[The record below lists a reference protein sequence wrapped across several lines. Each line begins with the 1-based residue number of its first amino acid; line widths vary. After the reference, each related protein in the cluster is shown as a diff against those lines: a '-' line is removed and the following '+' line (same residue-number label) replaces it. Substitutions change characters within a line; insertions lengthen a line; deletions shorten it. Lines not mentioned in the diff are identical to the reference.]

1 MSAGPTMSGTHGTL
15 QRFDAATCTYTY
27 LLFDRIGGA
36 AVLIDPVDTAAE
48 RDMGELTR
56 LGLTLTH
63 ILETHV
69 HADHVTSA
77 ALLRK
82 LTDATIV
89 VPAGAGVTGADRE
102 VTDGDDIR
110 FGDAPPIRVFATP
123 GHTAGSASYLW
134 NGCVFTGDVLFVDG
148 CGRTDFQGGDA
159 GQLYD
164 SVTQKLFSLPDATLV
179 FPAHDYHGH
188 HASTI
193 GHERRHNARLAGR
206 SRAEFIALMAA
217 LDLPMPKL
225 IDVAVPAN
233 LRLGAPA

>member
-1 MSAGPTMSGTHGTL
+1 MRLPVCCSDSTRTTS
-15 QRFDAATCTYTY
+15 TYTY
-27 LLFDRIGGA
+27 LLFDRPGGA

-48 RDMGELTR
+48 RDLKELKR

-63 ILETHV
+63 VLETHV
-69 HADHVTSA
+69 HADHITSA

-82 LTDATIV
+82 LTNATIV
-89 VPAGAGVTGADRE
+89 VPKGAGVTGADRE

-110 FGDAPPIRVFATP
+110 FGGATPIRVLATP

-134 NGCVFTGDVLFVDG
+134 NGCVFTGDALFVNG

-159 GQLYD
+159 GALYD
-164 SVTQKLFSLPDATLV
+164 SVTQKLFSLPDTTLV
-179 FPAHDYHGH
+179 YPAHDYNGH

-193 GHERRHNARLAGR
+193 GHERQHNKRLAGR
-206 SRAEFIALMAA
+206 SRAEFIELMSALN
-217 LDLPMPKL
+217 LPMPKL

-233 LRLGAPA
+233 LRLGAPPA

>member
-1 MSAGPTMSGTHGTL
+1 MSATLGVL
-15 QRFDAATCTYTY
+15 QRFDAATSTYTY
-27 LLFDRIGGA
+27 VLFDQPGGA

-48 RDMGELTR
+48 RDLGELTR

-63 ILETHV
+63 VLETHV

-82 LTDATIV
+82 LTGATVV
-89 VPAGAGVTGADRE
+89 VPAGAGVDGADRE

-123 GHTAGSASYLW
+123 GHTAGSVSYLW
-134 NGCVFTGDVLFVDG
+134 NGCVFTGDALFVDG

-179 FPAHDYHGH
+179 FPAHDYNGR

-193 GHERRHNARLAGR
+193 GHERQHNARLAGR
-206 SRAEFIALMAA
+206 SRAEFVALMGA
-217 LDLPMPKL
+217 LNLPKPKL
-225 IDVAVPAN
+225 IDVAVSAN
-233 LRLGAPA
+233 RRLGAPA